1 MPCAPRARSSRFGR
15 CICLLLALGD
25 ARRYPQRCSVS
36 LAAAHAKKFY
46 EQAAAERRVYT
57 FLDAGSFLVFPV
69 RGTEVVPFWSSE
81 SRMQRVQKLHVKYRS
96 FMIDQI
102 PLTDFIS
109 KTLPQLE
116 AESISI
122 GLNWSGERLTGYDI
136 NVADLLRNLDY
147 WVSKDSG

>member
-1 MPCAPRARSSRFGR
+1 
-15 CICLLLALGD
+15 
-25 ARRYPQRCSVS
+25 
-36 LAAAHAKKFY
+36 
-46 EQAAAERRVYT
+46 
-57 FLDAGSFLVFPV
+57 
-69 RGTEVVPFWSSE
+69 
-81 SRMQRVQKLHVKYRS
+81 
-96 FMIDQI
+96 MIDQI